1 MRPYSGLSLESCRGE
16 INFSFSNLF
25 AFFGMTTK
33 PSLVEF
39 VSDASFFG
47 GGNSAKWPFSF
58 RAFLDLFYLAF

>member
-39 VSDASFFG
+39 VSDASFFFFWEILPNG
-47 GGNSAKWPFSF
+47 LLALEL
-58 RAFLDLFYLAF
+58 FLNFLI